1 VLGLGYYSI
10 PNQRFRGSWPM
21 FKTLSKTF
29 QRDSHTEPT
38 QQKKRLASFVGPA
51 VAREVLAT
59 FVPFGAQS
67 VRETAAR
74 TSRAGGRGA
83 SVCSRY
89 PGRPIA
95 EDGVTTMTSIYG
107 VHINLYYTTLCILM
121 FIASNLVINKNKISV
136 TLLFCPC

>member
-1 VLGLGYYSI
+1 VVLGLCLKLYPKHSNEIPI
-10 PNQRFRGSWPM
+10 PNQ
-21 FKTLSKTF
+21 
-29 QRDSHTEPT
+29 HN
-38 QQKKRLASFVGPA
+38 KKRGWLRSLAL
-51 VAREVLAT
+51 AREVLAT

-107 VHINLYYTTLCILM
+107 VHINLYYTTLSILM